1 MWVDGACCSRT
12 HLRFLLALLSFAGMT
27 YSFLSASGIQPPT
40 QSKSGMLQLRL
51 CMFPKSWVR
60 TSPRNAIEQVHD
72 FQLATHDHKLVGQ
85 PFIRIFIDVVPA
97 PPLVSACALI
107 PKLAVTFII
116 THHLLQELETAPFH
130 RLHSRVAAHQA
141 QDHDAKASLQ
151 AALGTKSG
159 LRR

>member
-1 MWVDGACCSRT
+1 M
-12 HLRFLLALLSFAGMT
+12 FQLLHCVF
-27 YSFLSASGIQPPT
+27 
-40 QSKSGMLQLRL
+40 SKS
-51 CMFPKSWVR
+51 WIR
-60 TSPRNAIEQVHD
+60 TPSRNAIEQGRNLQLGQHD
-72 FQLATHDHKLVGQ
+72 RKLIWQ
-85 PFIRIFIDVVPA
+85 PLTFFTNPLPTPPA
-97 PPLVSACALI
+97 MSACTLR

>member
-1 MWVDGACCSRT
+1 
-12 HLRFLLALLSFAGMT
+12 MT

-116 THHLLQELETAPFH
+116 THH
-130 RLHSRVAAHQA
+130 
-141 QDHDAKASLQ
+141 SLQ
-151 AALGTKSG
+151 RFEALPTFEHLTNWLLCIHAVTEWRLCWTRIMMPRRVRG
-159 LRR
+159 LRWVRNR